1 MLPREAI
8 PKCYS
13 KLHRLK
19 HPRCVKSRA
28 PNRHSPDIEPS
39 SLEWLLLLRLVLL
52 LLLLL
57 ILLLLSTEDEV
68 RLLCDDFSSTS

>member
-1 MLPREAI
+1 VVAGAKIRGQMG
-8 PKCYS
+8 
-13 KLHRLK
+13 
-19 HPRCVKSRA
+19 
-28 PNRHSPDIEPS
+28 HSPDIEPN

-57 ILLLLSTEDEV
+57 ILLLLSTDEEV